1 VISAGGCSSAAVE
14 WRWSTGEPVLAL
26 GGVGPHSRQVS
37 ARPAA
42 DRSLLAMCA
51 SGGRGDLAGGSV
63 AGCTGSPGRRRYGRE
78 VEGMR
83 RRWWLQLV
91 VSEEALR
98 KENDG
103 ELCSAVHG

>member
-1 VISAGGCSSAAVE
+1 MISAGGCSSAAVE

-42 DRSLLAMCA
+42 DRSLQAMCA
-51 SGGRGDLAGGSV
+51 SGGHDDPAGGSV
-63 AGCTGSPGRRRYGRE
+63 AGCTGSPERQRYGRE

-83 RRWWLQLV
+83 RRRWLQLV

-98 KENDG
+98 KENNG
-103 ELCSAVHG
+103 AL